1 MATIKE
7 IVSKKGKKYQVTI
20 RIKGY
25 KTLYKTFD
33 SKTMAK
39 DWAKDV
45 EVQMKKGYWGKNNI
59 EKSSSPIVTIKDLIV
74 YFKENE
80 APKRYSKPHQMN
92 VMYDWWIDKIGHLN
106 VADINTSV
114 LTRCKNLL
122 LSESPGKPYKEHATK
137 SSSTVRKYMFCLS
150 AVLKYA
156 VRELGIIQINP
167 MSNIDKP
174 KKTKGVVRF
183 LSDSERNKYI
193 KAAKEKSDLLYLF
206 VILAIF
212 SGGRYSEILYLTIEN
227 IDFLNEMVY
236 YVETKNGESR
246 GVPIYHR
253 VMDIIKDYVNKYNIK
268 SGYLFADPKTKKLPY
283 IKGALENL
291 IKSVGIENFR
301 IHDMRHTYASYLAQN
316 GAELLEIA
324 QLMGHKNLQQVQIYA
339 HLTQKHT
346 AKVVRKMSANVWDFD

>member
-1 MATIKE
+1 MATFKE
-7 IVSKKGKKYQVTI
+7 IIGKKGKKYQVTI

-45 EVQMKKGYWGKNNI
+45 EVQMKKGTWHKTNI
-59 EKSSSPIVTIKDLIV
+59 EKVVSPIITIKDLIT
-74 YFKENE
+74 YFQENE
-80 APKRYSKPHQMN
+80 APKRYAHPTQFD
-92 VMYDWWIDKIGHLN
+92 VMYNWWIDKIGHLN
-106 VADINTSV
+106 IVDINTNV

-122 LSESPGKPYKEHATK
+122 MSEAPDKPYKNHKTK
-137 SSSTVRKYMFCLS
+137 SNSTVRKYMFCLS

-156 VRELGIIQINP
+156 VRELGIIQVNP
-167 MSNIDKP
+167 MNNIDKP
-174 KKTKGVVRF
+174 KKGKGVVRF
-183 LSDSERNKYI
+183 LSDAERNKYI
-193 KAAKEKSDLLYLF
+193 KASKEKSDILYLF

-212 SGGRYSEILYLTIEN
+212 SGGRYSEILHLTIEN
-227 IDFLNEMVY
+227 IDFINEMVY
-236 YVETKNGESR
+236 YLETKNGESR
-246 GVPIYHR
+246 GVPLYHK
-253 VMDIIKDYVNKYNIK
+253 VMEIIKNYIDKYNIT
-268 SGYLFADPKTKKLPY
+268 SGYLFADPKTKKLY
-283 IKGALENL
+283 YLRGALENL

-339 HLTQKHT
+339 HLTKKHT
-346 AKVVRKMSANVWDFD
+346 AKVVRKMSANVWDFE